1 MNERKAMKDEIVNKA
16 MEAYI
21 EKLEYENSRAKQ
33 IFSEINKVI
42 GFDGSRPNRTGE
54 DKYREIL
61 DILKCYG
68 LDENC

>member
-1 MNERKAMKDEIVNKA
+1 MGGKVMKDEIINKA
-16 MEAYI
+16 IEAYI

-54 DKYREIL
+54 DKYCEIL
-61 DILKCYG
+61 NVLKYYG
-68 LDENC
+68 LDESC

>member
-1 MNERKAMKDEIVNKA
+1 MGGKVMKDEIMNRA
-16 MEAYI
+16 IETYI
-21 EKLEYENSRAKQ
+21 EKLESENSRAKQ
-33 IFSEINKVI
+33 IFSEINKAI
-42 GFDGSRPNRTGE
+42 GFDGSKPNRTDE